1 MAADCTPSSWRQIRN
16 RIADA
21 RSESDTQNSFDTFI
35 RDRSHPYHLPLAIVK
50 CDHCAPHI
58 TSEAQCVEHI
68 DRIRMYHLLLLLAL
82 IAHRWRHLLC
92 SFCCLHS
99 RVRCEEK
106 KTRRHTHTQFNGLQQ
121 RKPDRNEKGRICI
134 YICIYFSVQR
144 WRWSGSHGIN
154 KLIFLWHRKCFRNCQ
169 PTAALMPFAFFASFG
184 HCKLCLFFLCRHNL
198 CIRIGSHGVWVRSV
212 CQPVFF
218 FAFSFKWRC
227 EVNCVDCDLDR
238 ETCDGFW

>member
-1 MAADCTPSSWRQIRN
+1 MRWAHW
-16 RIADA
+16 
-21 RSESDTQNSFDTFI
+21 
-35 RDRSHPYHLPLAIVK
+35 SHPNVSFIIIISFNRAPLTAFALFI
-50 CDHCAPHI
+50 
-58 TSEAQCVEHI
+58 
-68 DRIRMYHLLLLLAL
+68 LLSPFSGTL
-82 IAHRWRHLLC
+82 
-92 SFCCLHS
+92 
-99 RVRCEEK
+99 
-106 KTRRHTHTQFNGLQQ
+106 RRKENSASHTHTQFNGLQQ